1 MLKNGYYYIPGD
13 VAANY
18 VGYLIVA
25 GYEDSAGTIRKTQYL
40 IQDAGFKWRTVS
52 GTLVAPSFGEWRTGV
67 TTLDLDQGKYVLSFN
82 SAYSIIQISQNN
94 IIVGKKITFNAL
106 IQIGT
111 DIPDGG
117 AFASILSGG
126 VAPVANRCDLIA
138 ISHASNST
146 RSIYIPANTG
156 GLIANG
162 ASIPTGTWFILGTCT
177 LK

>member
-1 MLKNGYYYIPGD
+1 M
-13 VAANY
+13 
-18 VGYLIVA
+18 
-25 GYEDSAGTIRKTQYL
+25 
-40 IQDAGFKWRTVS
+40 
-52 GTLVAPSFGEWRTGV
+52 
-67 TTLDLDQGKYVLSFN
+67 
-82 SAYSIIQISQNN
+82 
-94 IIVGKKITFNAL
+94 IVGKKITFNAL

-126 VAPVANRCDLIA
+126 VAPVADRCDLIA
-138 ISHASNST
+138 INHANNST

-162 ASIPTGTWFILGTCT
+162 ASIPVGTWFILGTCT